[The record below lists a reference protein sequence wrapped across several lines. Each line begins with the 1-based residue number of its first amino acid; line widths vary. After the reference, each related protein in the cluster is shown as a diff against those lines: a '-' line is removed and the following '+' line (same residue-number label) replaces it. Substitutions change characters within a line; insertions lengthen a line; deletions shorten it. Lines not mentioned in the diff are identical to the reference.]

1 MKTVV
6 VIPAYNEATVL
17 ASVVTGVVSI
27 GYEVVVVND
36 GSHDNTALH
45 AEQAGAHVVTHCMN
59 RGQGAA
65 LQTGIEYAL
74 LLGADIVVTFDAD
87 GQFTASEISRLVEPI
102 TQGRCDVVLGSRFIH
117 NTSNVPLLR
126 GIMLRI
132 AVFITKL
139 YTGLAVSDTHNG
151 FRAFSAAAARKL
163 HISQDGMAHAS
174 EIIEQVS
181 RHQWRYQEVPVTVT
195 YSDYS
200 LSKGQKMSNSVRIMF
215 DLLLSRMTK

>member
-6 VIPAYNEATVL
+6 VIPAYNETTVI
-17 ASVVTGVVSI
+17 ASVVTGVVSM
-27 GYEVVVVND
+27 GYEVVVVDD
-36 GSHDNTALH
+36 GSHDDTAVK
-45 AEQAGAHVVTHCMN
+45 AKQAGAHVVRHAMN

-74 LLGADIVVTFDAD
+74 LLGAHVVVTFDAD
-87 GQFTASEISRLVEPI
+87 GQFTASEITRLVTPI
-102 TQGRCDVVLGSRFIH
+102 AQGDCDVVLGSRFLH

-126 GIMLRI
+126 GIMLRF
-132 AVFITKL
+132 AVYITKL

-151 FRAFSAAAARKL
+151 FRAFSAAAAQKL

-181 RHQWRYQEVPVTVT
+181 RHRWRYQEVPVTVT